1 MCSLRSLEEPPHV
14 TWNKEA
20 PQGGEMR
27 KTRWRAV
34 PYTRGRGLDLG
45 CGPERIWDNKNVI
58 GVDSGRDVELF
69 GHQVNAQ
76 VMCDVT
82 DLSMFGSR
90 QFDFVFSS
98 HVLEHVPLDKVP
110 ETLRQW
116 CRVVKKG
123 GYVVLY
129 LPAHGLYPD
138 PGEPH
143 CNPDHQFAV
152 TYELI
157 VAAMEKV
164 PRDWDLVH
172 FEKCDGTDEYSFFFS
187 FRLTSE

>member
-1 MCSLRSLEEPPHV
+1 M

-34 PYTRGRGLDLG
+34 PYTRGKGLDLG

-98 HVLEHVPLDKVP
+98 HVLEHVPLEKVP
-110 ETLRQW
+110 ATLREW

-129 LPAHGLYPD
+129 LPLSGLYPD
-138 PGEPH
+138 IGEDGA
-143 CNPDHQFAV
+143 NQDHKWNV
-152 TYELI
+152 TYDLVI
-157 VAAMEKV
+157 KAMETM
-164 PRDWDLVH
+164 PRPWDLCEYQV
-172 FEKCDGTDEYSFFFS
+172 CNGDDEYSGFWS
-187 FRLTSE
+187 FRMGGD